1 MNATMTGMIDS
12 DDDTVNDVNPN
23 ALFEGDLSTMPADA
37 RMAAIA
43 LKRDRYIAGG
53 LYDTVLDNRDAVVR
67 SLNND
72 MLELVVNDRYR
83 IMYATPVSGPDVTIR
98 SLKTRASL
106 TREEAALLAFLRIRV
121 LEYENVNTDVDQWI
135 VGFEEIRAALT
146 TGAGYLAARN
156 DEEGVLK
163 KLSITVSMALTHGY
177 LTAVEDDEG
186 MYRIT
191 PLVPVVLDRRLA
203 NEWLNANPTT
213 DTAASEST
221 SPEAGPNES
230 HEADAAET
238 DVTEPAE
245 HHAVADDAITLF
257 DVADDDHDDASA
269 DTVNDEERK

>member
-1 MNATMTGMIDS
+1 MTGMIDN
-12 DDDTVNDVNPN
+12 DDAVDDVNPN
-23 ALFEGDLSTMPADA
+23 ALFEGDLSAMPADA

-43 LKRDRYIAGG
+43 LKRDRYISGS
-53 LYDTVLDNRDAVVR
+53 LYDTVLDNRDDVVR

-72 MLELVVNDRYR
+72 MLELVVNERYR

-121 LEYENVNTDVDQWI
+121 LEYENVNADVDQWI

-163 KLSITVSMALTHGY
+163 KLSGTVSMALTHGY

-213 DTAASEST
+213 TDTSEST
-221 SPEAGPNES
+221 SPEAGTDES
-230 HEADAAET
+230 YEDDAAEADT
-238 DVTEPAE
+238 TEPAE
-245 HHAVADDAITLF
+245 HRAVAGDAMTLF
-257 DVADDDHDDASA
+257 DDADDDHDVVPA
-269 DTVNDEERK
+269 DTVNDEEGK